1 MMGIEWELPYDADN
15 LGFSL
20 IPKQLTLRLSQGILK
35 LLQHRMKFFLLQ
47 FFQPLTAVWG
57 RVKFFKDRKGETSLC
72 HNYHKRKENSK
83 LMVSYQ

>member
-35 LLQHRMKFFLLQ
+35 LLQHRMKRHYVTF
-47 FFQPLTAVWG
+47 TI
-57 RVKFFKDRKGETSLC
+57 
-72 HNYHKRKENSK
+72 KEKKIAN
-83 LMVSYQ
+83 